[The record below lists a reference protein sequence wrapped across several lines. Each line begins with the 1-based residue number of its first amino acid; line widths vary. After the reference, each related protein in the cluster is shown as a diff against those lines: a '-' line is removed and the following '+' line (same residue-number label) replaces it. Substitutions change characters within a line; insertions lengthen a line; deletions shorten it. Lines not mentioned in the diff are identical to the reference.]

1 VVLPPE
7 QKAVG
12 SNPTGRTNNN
22 HLPRLVTLLVDMYG
36 NCRTIVGV
44 MAEETQQTTARLE
57 ARLPNDVHALLKR
70 AAEIEGRTLTDF
82 VVSAAREAACR
93 TIEATEIIRLSVEDQ
108 RQIAEALRNPPEPT
122 LALKKAFRR
131 RRELLD
137 VE

>member
-1 VVLPPE
+1 MI
-7 QKAVG
+7 
-12 SNPTGRTNNN
+12 
-22 HLPRLVTLLVDMYG
+22 VD
-36 NCRTIVGV
+36 V

-108 RQIAEALRNPPEPT
+108 RQIAEALLNPPEPT
-122 LALKKAFRR
+122 PALKKAFQR